1 MVLNL
6 FSKKL
11 PTLGERAH
19 IFVQARVFL
28 VTVSVYILVLGK
40 SQNGVTS
47 ANSGQNL
54 AQFQCFSMP
63 KHEQLWLHSDDQG
76 GSFLLNNVFRVVD
89 GFWCSEIEPQRRNW
103 QFVG

>member
-28 VTVSVYILVLGK
+28 GSVSVYILVLEGP
-40 SQNGVTS
+40 QNGVTS
-47 ANSGQNL
+47 ANSGRNL
-54 AQFQCFSMP
+54 AQFQCFSML
-63 KHEQLWLHSDDQG
+63 KHEPTAIMVAFG
-76 GSFLLNNVFRVVD
+76 
-89 GFWCSEIEPQRRNW
+89 
-103 QFVG
+103 